1 MDHHELAQV
10 IAQFLAD
17 RAQRLVLA
25 ESCTAGQIAATLGK
39 VPGISD
45 HFCGS
50 AVVYRERTKEQWL
63 GVEAEQL
70 RLHTA
75 VSREVTQSLAR
86 NVLRHTDEATLSLA
100 ITGHLGPH
108 APDGQDG
115 ELHLVIC
122 ARQAGTVVEK
132 TAVTHRLQPADRS
145 ERQAE
150 AVRLAL
156 ELLRDQLQG

>member
-1 MDHHELAQV
+1 MENHKLAQV
-10 IAQFLAD
+10 VAQFLAD
-17 RAQRLVLA
+17 RSQRIVLA
-25 ESCTAGQIAATLGK
+25 ESCTAGQIAASLGK

-70 RLHTA
+70 RLHSS
-75 VSREVTQSLAR
+75 VSREVTQSLAC

-100 ITGHLGPH
+100 ITGYLGPN
-108 APDGQDG
+108 APLGQDG
-115 ELHLVIC
+115 EIHLVIC
-122 ARQAGTVVEK
+122 ARQMGKVVEK
-132 TAVTHRLQPADRS
+132 TAVRHRLKPANRS
-145 ERQAE
+145 ERQAG

-156 ELLRDQLQG
+156 ELLRDHLQG

>member
-1 MDHHELAQV
+1 MENHELAQV
-10 IAQFLAD
+10 VAQFLAN

-25 ESCTAGQIAATLGK
+25 ESCTAGQIAATLGN

-70 RLHTA
+70 RLHTP
-75 VSREVTQSLAR
+75 VSREVTQMLAR
-86 NVLRHTDEATLSLA
+86 NVLQHTDEATLSLA
-100 ITGHLGPH
+100 ITGYLGPD

-115 ELHLVIC
+115 ELHLAIC
-122 ARQAGTVVEK
+122 ARQAGTVLEK
-132 TAVTHRLQPADRS
+132 TAVTHRLQSANRS
-145 ERQAE
+145 GRQAE

-156 ELLRDQLQG
+156 ERLRDHLQE